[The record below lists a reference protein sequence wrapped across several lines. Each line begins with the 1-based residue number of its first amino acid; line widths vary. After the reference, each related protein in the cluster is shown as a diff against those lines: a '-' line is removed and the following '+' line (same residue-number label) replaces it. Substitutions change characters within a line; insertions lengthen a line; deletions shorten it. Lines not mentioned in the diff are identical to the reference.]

1 MTLTIAALITVIQFW
16 LRLATFLHGPLKSFL
31 LHVLHNLSND
41 PTYNGLPQDPQ
52 KLYQELSTP
61 ANRKK
66 INDLKNG
73 TNGKKKVLQQ
83 DQVDALRPPTGN
95 ATDSSQFDVTL
106 ICILIINFTNLPAP
120 LKGWKN
126 KNPPATDL
134 SIGAFVIR
142 AREWRNYIHH
152 TDPDKINQAQFNQ
165 KWTEGEQIIN
175 NLGFTYDTTQLK
187 TMLLDLKYENV
198 VKSMYLYLER
208 KQDTLSKQQMAL
220 ETKQTALDTKQT
232 ALDSKHTTLA
242 DNQAALENEHKSL
255 DNQQAS
261 LSQDVTDLQIST
273 TQIGNLAQQLSLHQ
287 NLSSEEIKALTNRL
301 EEIVN
306 IQQSM
311 RKNLP
316 MLKYHSEPS
325 QTLRPSKNL
334 RVEKITPK
342 EVAFTAEETS
352 IIYTV
357 QCWKIKN
364 EMKMIES
371 VKNVTS
377 TNINQKAWIQ
387 CEVDIKSGYTYEF
400 VFNTDR
406 ADDSKIIVQ
415 LPRNHHHTSRKGET
429 LVYAH
434 NCGRPSNIHAF
445 EVSDEN
451 GITDDDTCIPISTGP
466 SVANT
471 VKEFNQRAMQ
481 YYKDHI
487 GTKTFPPSYYVRNVN
502 MKEVIASLEEHSS
515 LLGGKILVGY
525 NPISHL
531 RILGLNDEKIES
543 VLHFSECPDYY
554 DNTIVCIY
562 PNRGLLFVFVVGEN
576 EKHIDKDLAKVN
588 AVLKTWCYVHR
599 QILQNEQFT
608 IVGVLVLPASSDL
621 NKMKQHPCLNLNTK
635 SQDFVIS
642 FDENFGQWLTNFLK
656 LIRDNRKLSSPS
668 TPGIMEIIAGNMM
681 ASMAQ
686 TKIYLPRVSGNDT
699 INVKTILLT
708 EPQISCIEIQ
718 SNWKMIQAS
727 YGAGKSITLHEIARK
742 LLKMS
747 NQDLII
753 NVTFDPFSALDKKVD
768 HSFNEL
774 CKQEK
779 LTQKRENLISLS
791 LSEAVGERRN
801 VTDFYNC
808 SSLPSKNIA
817 DVMLLLKNKHKHRKI
832 HFLFD
837 EVPQELFTKTYSETL
852 RSHLESEFRES
863 VVVIALQS
871 VQKSR
876 KITEEGKVTNSQEI
890 VLKSSGMELFK
901 LPNTMRMSSC
911 LHKLKEV
918 LEGEIE
924 SSPCSLN
931 LEIRSKGN
939 VLLTKDES
947 NKAIIEETQSN
958 GDDENRPGSSQ
969 STTKVEFQ
977 VNERKEDREASES
990 FDPTKLRDPENV
1002 FKSQPQTSENEE
1014 VVKELST
1021 TYTYMKGKCGHSF
1034 MSSLKPR
1041 IFHFTKAFTPLFAWF
1056 LPILAAVLQFCLNE
1070 RKEDEVVVLC
1080 EDICQ
1085 VKMVQYALERIHKR
1099 PIAYAPYLTGE
1110 YPQDIHKMKEKFVKN
1125 LDELETV
1132 LISDYRSVRG
1142 LEMAHTIIFVDPENE
1157 ANAHFL
1163 VEAIT
1168 RTITNLDV
1176 ISTKPFSQNA
1186 STSIERA
1193 FQKYVDGTLAIKTH
1207 VESSKDA
1214 EDLLKVQFQYN
1225 EKDGSKQTKI
1235 ISQKLTDFSFD
1246 VSQSLDDFNKN
1257 QELWQNYFRMV
1268 FTLSTSISSLGTNK
1282 WDGKTMRSVTLN
1294 DGTTLSF
1301 DDVWKI
1307 LKEKKFAKFEEIFH
1321 QKPNIVNSMRGVF
1334 GYTLLMEAVV
1344 EDRFDVFVHLMNYPQ
1359 DFSLV
1364 DNEDGLNVL
1373 HLVGYYGTVR
1383 HLEQFDQ
1390 QTIKKLING
1399 RDGWNRTSLHRA
1411 AQGNNHDVIRWLLAK
1426 GADHELKNKDGQR
1439 PDEHPDCDGFTKEI
1453 FRSFRSS

>member
-1 MTLTIAALITVIQFW
+1 QPI
-16 LRLATFLHGPLKSFL
+16 
-31 LHVLHNLSND
+31 
-41 PTYNGLPQDPQ
+41 
-52 KLYQELSTP
+52 
-61 ANRKK
+61 
-66 INDLKNG
+66 
-73 TNGKKKVLQQ
+73 
-83 DQVDALRPPTGN
+83 
-95 ATDSSQFDVTL
+95 
-106 ICILIINFTNLPAP
+106 
-120 LKGWKN
+120 
-126 KNPPATDL
+126 
-134 SIGAFVIR
+134 
-142 AREWRNYIHH
+142 
-152 TDPDKINQAQFNQ
+152 
-165 KWTEGEQIIN
+165 
-175 NLGFTYDTTQLK
+175 
-187 TMLLDLKYENV
+187 
-198 VKSMYLYLER
+198 
-208 KQDTLSKQQMAL
+208 
-220 ETKQTALDTKQT
+220 
-232 ALDSKHTTLA
+232 
-242 DNQAALENEHKSL
+242 
-255 DNQQAS
+255 
-261 LSQDVTDLQIST
+261 
-273 TQIGNLAQQLSLHQ
+273 
-287 NLSSEEIKALTNRL
+287 
-301 EEIVN
+301 
-306 IQQSM
+306 
-311 RKNLP
+311 
-316 MLKYHSEPS
+316 
-325 QTLRPSKNL
+325 
-334 RVEKITPK
+334 
-342 EVAFTAEETS
+342 
-352 IIYTV
+352 
-357 QCWKIKN
+357 
-364 EMKMIES
+364 
-371 VKNVTS
+371 KNVTS
-377 TNINQKAWIQ
+377 TNINQNAWIQ
-387 CEVDIKSGYTYEF
+387 CEVDMKTGYKYEF

-406 ADDSKIIVQ
+406 AEDSKIIVQ
-415 LPRNHHHTSRKGET
+415 LPCNHHHTSRKGET

-487 GTKTFPPSYYVRNVN
+487 NVKTFPPSYYVRNVN
-502 MKEVIASLEEHSS
+502 IKEVVASLENHSS

-531 RILGLNDEKIES
+531 RILGLNDQKIKRS
-543 VLHFSECPDYY
+543 VLCFSENPDHY
-554 DNTIVCIY
+554 DNTIVCIC
-562 PNRGLLFVFVVGEN
+562 PNHSLLFVYVVGEN
-576 EKHIDKDLAKVN
+576 EKHLDKDLAKVN

-621 NKMKQHPCLNLNTK
+621 KNMKQHPCLNLNAK

-642 FDENFGQWLTNFLK
+642 FDENFGQWLTSLLK

-668 TPGIMEIIAGNMM
+668 TPEVMENITGNMM

-699 INVKTILLT
+699 MNVKTILLT
-708 EPQISCIEIQ
+708 EPQISCIESQ
-718 SNWKMIQAS
+718 SNWKLIQAS

-774 CKQEK
+774 CEQEK
-779 LTQKRENLISLS
+779 LTRKRENLISLS
-791 LSEAVGERRN
+791 LSEAVGERKN

-817 DVMLLLKNKHKHRKI
+817 DVMLLLKTKYKHRTL

-837 EVPQELFTKTYSETL
+837 EVPQEMFTKTYSETL
-852 RSHLESEFRES
+852 RGRLESEFRES

-890 VLKSSGMELFK
+890 DLISSDMELFK
-901 LPNTMRMSSC
+901 LPTTIRMSSC
-911 LHKLKEV
+911 LHKLNEV

-931 LEIRSKGN
+931 LEVRSKGN

-947 NKAIIEETQSN
+947 NKAIIHETQPN
-958 GDDENRPGSSQ
+958 GDRPGGSQ

-1034 MSSLKPR
+1034 GSFLKPR
-1041 IFHFTKAFTPLFAWF
+1041 IFYFTKAFTPLFAWF
-1056 LPILAAVLQFCLNE
+1056 LPILAATLQFCLDE

-1110 YPQDIHKMKEKFVKN
+1110 YPQDIHKMKETFVKN
-1125 LDELETV
+1125 LDEMETV

-1142 LEMAHTIIFVDPENE
+1142 LEMAHTIIFVDPEKE

-1176 ISTKPFSQNA
+1176 ISTKPFSQTA

-1214 EDLLKVQFQYN
+1214 EDLLKVQFKYN

-1235 ISQKLTDFSFD
+1235 ISQKLTDLSFD
-1246 VSQSLDDFNKN
+1246 VSQSLYDFNKN
-1257 QELWQNYFRMV
+1257 EELWQNYFRYN
-1268 FTLSTSISSLGTNK
+1268 F
-1282 WDGKTMRSVTLN
+1282 SV
-1294 DGTTLSF
+1294 
-1301 DDVWKI
+1301 
-1307 LKEKKFAKFEEIFH
+1307 EIF
-1321 QKPNIVNSMRGVF
+1321 
-1334 GYTLLMEAVV
+1334 
-1344 EDRFDVFVHLMNYPQ
+1344 
-1359 DFSLV
+1359 DF
-1364 DNEDGLNVL
+1364 
-1373 HLVGYYGTVR
+1373 
-1383 HLEQFDQ
+1383 Q
-1390 QTIKKLING
+1390 
-1399 RDGWNRTSLHRA
+1399 
-1411 AQGNNHDVIRWLLAK
+1411 
-1426 GADHELKNKDGQR
+1426 
-1439 PDEHPDCDGFTKEI
+1439 
-1453 FRSFRSS
+1453 

>member
-1 MTLTIAALITVIQFW
+1 MGNSTSKVVVDNCNYLIATLSIDIHVKEALLESCRDTTFVKVPLPADGVDLFIFFNDPQRKKKLDSLLKQKSIYQDQYDLLLPQNFLTDSKNWDVTIITRVAGEFLFLPNSSKAIIKDAQKSRNGIKHGNPEEFKQQQKFDDTMDDIENLLIKLNYAKMNDF
-16 LRLATFLHGPLKSFL
+16 
-31 LHVLHNLSND
+31 HNLRNK
-41 PTYNGLPQDPQ
+41 TVQ
-52 KLYQELSTP
+52 
-61 ANRKK
+61 
-66 INDLKNG
+66 IDLKTLMNYHKTLM
-73 TNGKKKVLQQ
+73 TNMQNHLINEQTKASKDILK
-83 DQVDALRPPTGN
+83 QVID
-95 ATDSSQFDVTL
+95 
-106 ICILIINFTNLPAP
+106 
-120 LKGWKN
+120 
-126 KNPPATDL
+126 
-134 SIGAFVIR
+134 
-142 AREWRNYIHH
+142 Y
-152 TDPDKINQAQFNQ
+152 
-165 KWTEGEQIIN
+165 
-175 NLGFTYDTTQLK
+175 Y
-187 TMLLDLKYENV
+187 NV
-198 VKSMYLYLER
+198 KR
-208 KQDTLSKQQMAL
+208 
-220 ETKQTALDTKQT
+220 
-232 ALDSKHTTLA
+232 
-242 DNQAALENEHKSL
+242 
-255 DNQQAS
+255 
-261 LSQDVTDLQIST
+261 
-273 TQIGNLAQQLSLHQ
+273 
-287 NLSSEEIKALTNRL
+287 
-301 EEIVN
+301 
-306 IQQSM
+306 
-311 RKNLP
+311 
-316 MLKYHSEPS
+316 EPS
-325 QTLRPSKNL
+325 QTVHPSKNL

-364 EMKMIES
+364 ETKMIES

-543 VLHFSECPDYY
+543 VLHFSDCPDYY

-562 PNRGLLFVFVVGEN
+562 PNHGLLFVFVVGEN

-608 IVGVLVLPASSDL
+608 IVGVLVLRASSDL
-621 NKMKQHPCLNLNTK
+621 NKMKQHPCLILNTK

-708 EPQISCIEIQ
+708 EPQISCIESQ

-779 LTQKRENLISLS
+779 LTQKRENIISLS

-852 RSHLESEFRES
+852 RGRLESEFRES

-890 VLKSSGMELFK
+890 DLKSSGMELFK
-901 LPNTMRMSSC
+901 LPTTMRMSSC

-931 LEIRSKGN
+931 LEVRSKGN

-947 NKAIIEETQSN
+947 NKAIIHETQPN
-958 GDDENRPGSSQ
+958 GDRPGGSQ

-977 VNERKEDREASES
+977 VNERKQDREASES

-1002 FKSQPQTSENEE
+1002 FKSQLQTNENEE

-1034 MSSLKPR
+1034 GSFLKPR
-1041 IFHFTKAFTPLFAWF
+1041 IFHFTKAFTPLYAWF
-1056 LPILAAVLQFCLNE
+1056 LPILAAILQFCLNE
-1070 RKEDEVVVLC
+1070 RKEEEVVVLC

-1125 LDELETV
+1125 LDEMETV

-1193 FQKYVDGTLAIKTH
+1193 FRKYVDGTLAIKTH

-1214 EDLLKVQFQYN
+1214 EDLLRVQFQYN

-1246 VSQSLDDFNKN
+1246 VSQSLDGFNKN
-1257 QELWQNYFRMV
+1257 EELWQNYFKMA
-1268 FTLSTSISSLGTNK
+1268 FTLSTSISSLGT
-1282 WDGKTMRSVTLN
+1282 
-1294 DGTTLSF
+1294 
-1301 DDVWKI
+1301 
-1307 LKEKKFAKFEEIFH
+1307 
-1321 QKPNIVNSMRGVF
+1321 
-1334 GYTLLMEAVV
+1334 
-1344 EDRFDVFVHLMNYPQ
+1344 
-1359 DFSLV
+1359 
-1364 DNEDGLNVL
+1364 
-1373 HLVGYYGTVR
+1373 
-1383 HLEQFDQ
+1383 
-1390 QTIKKLING
+1390 
-1399 RDGWNRTSLHRA
+1399 
-1411 AQGNNHDVIRWLLAK
+1411 
-1426 GADHELKNKDGQR
+1426 
-1439 PDEHPDCDGFTKEI
+1439 
-1453 FRSFRSS
+1453 